1 MVKQN
6 IGTVNSLVRITCGL
20 TGICYGM
27 INLQKRPWQ
36 QGNWTIIALSAMK
49 VGEGIVRFCPVT
61 YLFENQMEMLQPNEK
76 NHQGQKN
83 QGSNHHHHSNES

>member
-6 IGTVNSLVRITCGL
+6 IGVVNSLIRITCGL

-27 INLQKRPWQ
+27 LNLQKRPWQ
-36 QGNWTIIALSAMK
+36 QGNWTIITLSAMK

-61 YLFENQMEMLQPNEK
+61 YLLENQMTTSGQS
-76 NHQGQKN
+76 HGQGNQRLNKQDSQKS
-83 QGSNHHHHSNES
+83 QEHS